1 MKIGYMSDLH
11 LEFEPFQLPESGFDL
26 LILAGDT
33 APGDRGVLWL
43 KSLELKYPVVYIL
56 GNHEYYRNA
65 YPRLIQ
71 KLKQLAEGTNIHV
84 LENDAFS
91 FNGITILGCT
101 LWTDYNLTGN
111 QPLSELAVSQFM
123 NDYRLIRKSPS
134 WSKFRTADALAAHR
148 ASLYWLKKQFLATR
162 ENVIVVT
169 HHAPSARSIPHHL
182 KESEI
187 NPAYASNL
195 DEFVLEHQPLAW
207 IHGHVHVPVQY
218 YIGKT
223 QVLTN
228 PRGYTHQ
235 RDNGFDIAKFIG
247 M

>member
-11 LEFEPFQLPESGFDL
+11 LEFERFELPRSGFDL

-33 APGDRGVLWL
+33 APGERGILWL
-43 KSLELKYPVVYIL
+43 KSLELSYPVVYIL

-65 YPRLIQ
+65 YPKLIH
-71 KLKQLAEGTNIHV
+71 KLKSLAEGSNIHV
-84 LENDAFS
+84 LENDVFS

-111 QPLSELAVSQFM
+111 QPVSEFAVSQFM

-134 WSKFRTADALAAHR
+134 WSKFKTADALAAHR
-148 ASLYWLKKQFLATR
+148 ASCYWLEKRMINDR

-169 HHAPSARSIPHHL
+169 HHAPSARSIPPHL

-195 DEFVLEHQPLAW
+195 DEFILEYQPLAW
-207 IHGHVHVPVQY
+207 IHGHVHTPVQY
-218 YIGKT
+218 DIGDT
-223 QVLTN
+223 RVLAN

-235 RDNGFDIAKFIG
+235 RDNGFDPGRFIG
-247 M
+247 F